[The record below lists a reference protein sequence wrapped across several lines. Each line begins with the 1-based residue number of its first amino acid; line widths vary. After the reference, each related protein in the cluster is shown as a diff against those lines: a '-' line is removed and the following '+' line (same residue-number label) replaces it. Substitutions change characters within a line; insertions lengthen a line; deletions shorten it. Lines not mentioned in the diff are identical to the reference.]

1 MADDCVQEKFDKY
14 AGNDG
19 LLSEEELRKMIETE
33 IGDDCRMKE
42 RLLKRVPKIIKRK
55 DDDGDGQLSFEEFK
69 VFSRLVKKLQEK
81 KEKGQPLDDD
91 SE

>member
-1 MADDCVQEKFDKY
+1 MEDIEKMFKKY
-14 AGNDG
+14 AGNNE
-19 LLSEEELRKMIETE
+19 LLSEAEFKEMIEAE
-33 IGDDCRMKE
+33 IWEDDIKE